1 MGEGAKIMP
10 DFCSRRFPFHYTT
23 ALNVLAK
30 MDVDINRIDLLA
42 VGEYEN
48 YKGEVNEQSPAP
60 GTVLKEDTA
69 IMLKVGYPSVVDFM
83 PYQFFYGL
91 VGGKE
96 RTGEWEDRSRDLMSA
111 FDASIIRHDAL
122 ARFEILKYNHGFVD
136 LEHILN
142 FLRLFNYESDFNSQQ
157 INEALVWVALLP
169 TFHFWA
175 GNPSLSEK
183 ALKLI
188 FGYNFEIVENL
199 KSEYEIPEAIQ
210 YRLGSM
216 AGRLGRE
223 SLVGNSFVE
232 SDSCYM
238 VVVRGVPIGE
248 LRDLLPGSSKRRK
261 IETVLKICMPNN
273 LDYKIK
279 YVISEKK
286 LIIGKEKRRGYLGY
300 STYI

>member
-1 MGEGAKIMP
+1 MGENPMIMP

-60 GTVLKEDTA
+60 GAVLKEDTQ
-69 IMLKVGYPSVVDFM
+69 ITLKVGYPSVVDFM

-91 VGGKE
+91 VGSKE
-96 RTGEWEDRSRDLMSA
+96 RSGEWEDRSRELMA
-111 FDASIIRHDAL
+111 PFDASVIRHDAL

-136 LEHILN
+136 LEHILS
-142 FLRLFNYESDFNSQQ
+142 FLRLFDYEPEFGSHQ
-157 INEALVWVALLP
+157 INEALAWVALLP

-175 GNPSLSEK
+175 GNPSLAER

-188 FGYNFEIVENL
+188 LGYDFEIVENIR
-199 KSEYEIPEAIQ
+199 SEYEIPEAIQ

-223 SLVGNSFVE
+223 SLVGKSFVE

-238 VVVRGVPIGE
+238 VIVRGLHIGE
-248 LRDLLPGSSKRRK
+248 LRDLLPGNSKRRK
-261 IETVLKICMPNN
+261 IEAVLKICMPNN
-273 LDYKIK
+273 FDYKIK
-279 YVISEKK
+279 YVIAEKK
-286 LIIGKEKRRGYLGY
+286 LIIGKEKQRGYLGY